1 MTVGAIQG
9 NPLRKKQKQKNKGG
23 DVLLHVLKHEEGNA
37 ELEDFD
43 TNSLD
48 FHCS

>member
-1 MTVGAIQG
+1 MTVGATQR